1 MGFKMKGMNFGKG
14 TKGLPKKTH
23 LKKDEYVPQS
33 VDFNRGKELDVD
45 PNDPDYFNMMHTD
58 KDYISMDMRAGKE
71 GERGPGEDIERS
83 SDYGSSSNTSEKHE
97 GYRGVKDAGAG
108 YDDFTLGARNEQEK
122 QDNQRFNKDLNKN
135 LKNYKSKLPIS
146 GDWKMDDETFDYW
159 KNITKASGSDS
170 DLRKRFEDDVTDS
183 LNLDNELKLATEA
196 GYKPNSVALRDAD
209 PSINLEEGDYKLNEG
224 KYKAHQ
230 ENKDLR
236 QVSKANR
243 DADAAMNNAN
253 EYVEKYGGSVADYFD
268 ARPNERDD
276 VQGIHSFG
284 QVDVATQGF
293 YDDALYDN
301 MSKKEKKQYDKKKE
315 EERQKELQIK
325 SEIEANLPVDPNED
339 GNDAFVSDDTD
350 KKVEMVDKNKDGIS
364 DYAQSPD
371 YVDPTEKVQEVTVK
385 EDEKKFDPKDYNKD
399 GVVDYLDK
407 RMGPPNEE
415 EKDVIVNNSDDN
427 NNIDNGNIDS
437 DEESASSDLEGD
449 YNKDGV
455 VDYMDKRF
463 APMTKKPV
471 FGTDEYYDFMKK
483 KRTKEMGLTKRMF
496 NIYDKD

>member
-1 MGFKMKGMNFGKG
+1 MGFKMKGFPRHKG
-14 TKGLPKKTH
+14 AKGLPNKTH
-23 LKKDEYVPQS
+23 LKKDEYIPQS
-33 VDFNRGKELDVD
+33 VVNRGKELDVD

-58 KDYISMDMRAGKE
+58 KDYISMDMRAEEEGK
-71 GERGPGEDIERS
+71 RGPGEDIERS
-83 SDYGSSSNTSEKHE
+83 SGYGSSRNTNEKHE
-97 GYRGVKDAGAG
+97 GYRGVKDEGAG
-108 YDDFTLGARNEQEK
+108 YSDFTLGARNEQEK

-170 DLRKRFEDDVTDS
+170 DLRKRFEGDVTDS

-236 QVSKANR
+236 QVAVANRKADDAMNKANEHV
-243 DADAAMNNAN
+243 D
-253 EYVEKYGGSVADYFD
+253 KYGGTVADFFGS
-268 ARPNERDD
+268 RPNLRDD

-284 QVDVATQGF
+284 QVDVATQGS
-293 YDDALYDN
+293 YDDAIYAD

-325 SEIEANLPVDPNED
+325 SEIEANLPVDPNENSD
-339 GNDAFVSDDTD
+339 DAFVSDDTD

-371 YVDPTEKVQEVTVK
+371 YVDPAEEVQEVTVK
-385 EDEKKFDPKDYNKD
+385 ENEKKFDERDTNQD
-399 GVVDYLDK
+399 GVVDRYEKKAAK
-407 RMGPPNEE
+407 RAAMFA
-415 EKDVIVNNSDDN
+415 
-427 NNIDNGNIDS
+427 
-437 DEESASSDLEGD
+437 DEQDPQSS
-449 YNKDGV
+449 
-455 VDYMDKRF
+455 
-463 APMTKKPV
+463 MTKKPV

-483 KRTKEMGLTKRMF
+483 KRTEEMGLTKRMF